1 VPREYPAQCWSC
13 LGEFDA
19 AAAVWCTCSIRTP
32 TKLCPFCFH
41 CFCQADAE
49 YQEAF
54 WSGAPEELTEERAI
68 LRDASGTV
76 GETLIRSN
84 LLNTDQLVSAL
95 RWEKSRGV
103 PLEQALVDLNFVTR
117 DNLELVSR
125 GAAPSGA
132 AVDLSHQLIDAT
144 LVSAI
149 SVDLCYRKRVLPI
162 SKEEIGE
169 KAVLTLAMAGPTD
182 VDTIDQIQTLTN
194 CRIIPMSVSEKEIL
208 DRLKDLFPKEF
219 AASVRGETAAP
230 AGASPAPKTAA
241 PAPRPAPAAG
251 PRARRGRA
259 SAATRPAPS
268 PLEELEEIEPVP
280 EAVAEIGTAPEPEA
294 EPGPSPG
301 RPAPPRP
308 RPATAAPA
316 AASSDAEA
324 ALQKILTEALSRKAS
339 MAQVEIRG
347 TTISLFLRI
356 DGSLF
361 RVRLSSGDTAADLSR
376 AIASRAGLPAGARL
390 AIGRFPVKAG
400 TRKIEVVVRRTP
412 FAGGESLLLKIVEPS
427 DFLRSPEDLGMS
439 SLDADR
445 VRHALSQP
453 RGLVLLS
460 APPHNGVEVTRYS
473 LIAHLAREGR
483 RVFSVESPSLLTVD
497 GARQQEIPPPPDPAQ
512 ARAATDAVPGTEVV
526 FLPDIVASGM
536 AVLAVEKAA
545 SCLVVAS
552 IQARRASQVPGAL
565 LWHKVDAPALG
576 AEVKLVLNQRL
587 VRRVCEGCRGPVQVA
602 DRVLKMMGLTPDEAL
617 DLKVHQGSGCER
629 CGGASPGYAGRVSL
643 FEVLEGTAEIG
654 GLIASSAPPGEIER
668 EARRAGMSPL
678 RAACLARVGQG
689 VTTLEEFQ
697 KGNF

>member
-1 VPREYPAQCWSC
+1 MPREYPAQCWSC

-19 AAAVWCTCSIRTP
+19 AEAVWCTCSIRTP

-49 YQEAF
+49 YQETF
-54 WSGAPEELTEERAI
+54 WKSAPEELTEERAI
-68 LRDASGTV
+68 LRNASGTV
-76 GETLIRSN
+76 GEALIRSN

-95 RWEKSRGV
+95 RWQQSRGV
-103 PLEQALVDLNFVTR
+103 PLEQALVDLNFVSR
-117 DNLELVSR
+117 DNLDLMSR
-125 GAAPSGA
+125 GPAPSGA

-169 KAVLTLAMAGPTD
+169 KEVLTLAMAGPTD

-194 CRIIPMSVSEKEIL
+194 CRIIPMSVSETEIL
-208 DRLKDLFPKEF
+208 ARLKDLFPKEF
-219 AASVRGETAAP
+219 ETCARGETAAP
-230 AGASPAPKTAA
+230 AGARPAKAAAAAATQAA
-241 PAPRPAPAAG
+241 PAAVQD
-251 PRARRGRA
+251 
-259 SAATRPAPS
+259 
-268 PLEELEEIEPVP
+268 LEEIEPVP
-280 EAVAEIGTAPEPEA
+280 EAAPEPGAAAAPEA
-294 EPGPSPG
+294 EPPSSPG
-301 RPAPPRP
+301 PLAPPPP
-308 RPATAAPA
+308 RAAPVA
-316 AASSDAEA
+316 AAGDAEA
-324 ALQKILTEALSRKAS
+324 ALQKILAEVIGRKAS

-347 TTISLFLRI
+347 ATISLFLRI

-361 RVRLSSGDTAADLSR
+361 RARLPSGDTAADLSR
-376 AIASRAGLPAGARL
+376 AIASRAGLPPDARP

-400 TRKIEVVVRRTP
+400 SRKIEVVVRRTP

-427 DFLRSPEDLGMS
+427 DFLRSLEDLGMS

-445 VRHALSQP
+445 VRHALSLP

-460 APPHNGVEVTRYS
+460 APPHNGIEATRYS

-483 RVFSVESPSLLTVD
+483 RVFSVESPVLLTVD
-497 GARQQEIPPPPDPAQ
+497 GARQQEIPFPPDPAQ
-512 ARAATDAVPGTEVV
+512 ARAAAEAVQGTEVLFV
-526 FLPDIVASGM
+526 PDIAASGT
-536 AVLAVEKAA
+536 AVLALEKA
-545 SCLVVAS
+545 STCLVVSS

-576 AEVKLVLNQRL
+576 SALKLVLNQRL
-587 VRRVCEGCRGPVQVA
+587 VRRVCEGCRAPVQVA

-629 CGGASPGYAGRVSL
+629 CGGAGPGYGGRVAL
-643 FEVLEGTAEIG
+643 FEVLEGTAEIAT
-654 GLIASSAPPGEIER
+654 LITSSAPPGEIER